1 MGSPHSGWGKSLK
14 ALNVRELDSRL
25 SRNWY
30 LLLIMTVTST
40 IGFALAIAPF
50 LTEQMGAVWPW
61 PQTNLVLLGGLVVSV
76 LLLIVQL
83 THQQLRF
90 GEVRGAVRTLEAES
104 IERERH
110 SHARLNALLNISGLM
125 GSITNLAD
133 LYKNVMETCVEMF
146 KAHQAS
152 LMLVDGSTNELVVC
166 IATGHLEPE
175 KVRKARQKIGEG
187 VAGWVAERRKP
198 ILLGP
203 GAPLSQYPGL
213 NINIAEMTAA
223 IVAPVLLRD
232 ELVGVLSVRSRD
244 AGDRYNENDLQAL
257 RVLAEN
263 IGTVIRHSQHVEWM
277 SKTIEASR
285 AKPRE
290 TPVR

>member
-1 MGSPHSGWGKSLK
+1 MANPQPGREK
-14 ALNVRELDSRL
+14 ALQALDVHKLDGRL

-30 LLLIMTVTST
+30 LMVVMTIVST
-40 IGFALAIAPF
+40 IGFAVALAPVLA
-50 LTEQMGAVWPW
+50 EQMGAVWPW

-76 LLLIVQL
+76 LLLVIHL
-83 THQQLRF
+83 THQQRGF
-90 GEVRGAVRTLEAES
+90 GEVRGAVHTLEAES

-125 GSITNLAD
+125 GSMTSLSD
-133 LYKNVMETCVEMF
+133 LYKNVMDTCVEMF
-146 KAHQAS
+146 GADQAS
-152 LMLVDGSTNELVVC
+152 LMLVDGDTNELVVC
-166 IATGHLEPE
+166 AATGHLDPE

-187 VAGWVAERRKP
+187 VAGWVAEKRRP
-198 ILLGP
+198 VILGP

-213 NINIAEMTAA
+213 NVNIAEMTAA

-232 ELVGVLSVRSRD
+232 ELVGVLSIRNRD
-244 AGDRYNENDLQAL
+244 ASDKYYENDLQAL

-277 SKTIEASR
+277 RKTIETSR
-285 AKPRE
+285 ADSRE